1 MLTVYQNRRKKYN
14 LTAIRKLG
22 RPSLRTSNLVA
33 RGAMQKKEFVLS
45 FGSSFYHNPG
55 KVFCLGLVLA
65 VWVSGCASPHAPA
78 ETSPAKAPQTEAESV
93 RDFEPDGYIETIP
106 PLAPKGYLLSKL
118 APDVYF
124 FSTGIYN
131 NMFIATPEGVIL
143 TDPIADKGRLLKQA
157 IAEVTPLPVKF
168 ILYSHAHLDHI
179 GDAYLF
185 AEDAQ
190 IIGHIETKKLLERH
204 RDSRRPVPNISF
216 GSVYYLDF
224 GGIRVELLY
233 PGEGHG
239 KGNIMIYVPARKVL
253 MYVDAATPK
262 SVPFKNFGTIDIY
275 GQIQGIR
282 NALKLDFDAY
292 VAGHLHRPGTRKE
305 MEEVLEYYLDSKKAN
320 QEAMKRVRFA
330 EVMDKTRSRDIE
342 RIIGEY
348 YEAVAE
354 ECYGIL
360 KKSWKPRLMGF
371 EAFARGHCDVW
382 TAFHRTQQAP

>member
-1 MLTVYQNRRKKYN
+1 
-14 LTAIRKLG
+14 
-22 RPSLRTSNLVA
+22 
-33 RGAMQKKEFVLS
+33 MQKKAFVLS
-45 FGSSFYHNPG
+45 LGASFYHNPG
-55 KVFCLGLVLA
+55 RFFCLGLALA
-65 VWVSGCASPHAPA
+65 AWVSGCAPLPVPGENAS
-78 ETSPAKAPQTEAESV
+78 AKAPQATIESV
-93 RDFEPDGYIETIP
+93 RDFEPDGYIEPIP
-106 PLAPKGYLLSKL
+106 SLAPKGYLLSKL

-143 TDPIADKGRLLKQA
+143 TDPIADKGALLKKA

-168 ILYSHAHLDHI
+168 ILYSHSHLDHI
-179 GDAYLF
+179 GDAHLF
-185 AEDAQ
+185 AENAQ
-190 IIGHIETKKLLERH
+190 IIGHIETKKLLERYG
-204 RDSRRPVPNISF
+204 DSRRPVPNISF

-262 SVPFKNFGTIDIY
+262 SVPFKNFGTVDIY
-275 GQIQGIR
+275 GQVQGIR
-282 NALKLDFDAY
+282 SALKLDFDAY

-305 MEEVLEYYLDSKKAN
+305 MEEVLEYYLDSKKADH
-320 QEAMKRVRFA
+320 EAMKRVRFA
-330 EVMDKTRSRDIE
+330 EVMSATKSRDIE

-360 KKSWKPRLMGF
+360 KKSWKQRLMGF